1 MSTFRKTI
9 ISEICWD
16 SVVAA
21 VVVSW
26 QHLSTF
32 GIVYKTSV
40 FLNFSAENQWKKFDF
55 CLPKII
61 LLQIYYIPSS
71 DMIFKVK
78 KQPKNEAKSAHFRAV
93 FLFVCHGENAPSLCN
108 FLYKICNIPANNSL
122 QIIRNVL

>member
-9 ISEICWD
+9 ISEIRWD

-93 FLFVCHGENAPSLCN
+93 FCLSATAKTPLALQFFVQN
-108 FLYKICNIPANNSL
+108 L
-122 QIIRNVL
+122 QHSSR